1 MSLLP
6 LFARQIR
13 IDAVQLKSANANIK
27 MDHKGHFDVE
37 KYLPQQEEDENTEI
51 QTEPV
56 VLPFGLKLSNHLP
69 DIRVGNYNVVLTD
82 GVNNYVVSG
91 DKAEITDFILNK
103 HVKVAT
109 NGKMTLRDREQFN
122 YNVKVF
128 NKIMPD
134 LELNDLV
141 CNPQATEEK
150 KEETQPV
157 DIIGILDGIYQ
168 YKLTANAN
176 ADLTIAQDDIKGKHY
191 KYIFNQSSCK

>member
-103 HVKVAT
+103 HISCLQNISLKFCM
-109 NGKMTLRDREQFN
+109 NDRFS
-122 YNVKVF
+122 VV
-128 NKIMPD
+128 
-134 LELNDLV
+134 
-141 CNPQATEEK
+141 
-150 KEETQPV
+150 
-157 DIIGILDGIYQ
+157 
-168 YKLTANAN
+168 
-176 ADLTIAQDDIKGKHY
+176 
-191 KYIFNQSSCK
+191 SCSC